1 MTHSLKNCNR
11 RWTNVTMRRW
21 RNMFW
26 QIDDFDPDANGI
38 NFNTKVIRA
47 KTRSDM
53 VWGYSH
59 EFHEIWVIW
68 FQVQDLTEVDP
79 GCFTFLVGKC
89 LELPVVED
97 LQFLQCQLWVFLEIA
112 RPLVEH
118 VPTLGL
124 HQLDLIDLDWL
135 HCCLCCL
142 QDQHIELIVG
152 KQEDSQQIED
162 WQRSLICVASK

>member
-1 MTHSLKNCNR
+1 MWPWEDEEIC
-11 RWTNVTMRRW
+11 
-21 RNMFW
+21 
-26 QIDDFDPDANGI
+26 FDRLTISILTQMASISIQKLFVRTWSGA
-38 NFNTKVIRA
+38 TV
-47 KTRSDM
+47 M
-53 VWGYSH
+53 SH
-59 EFHEIWVIW
+59 DIWVIW
-68 FQVQDLTEVDP
+68 FEVQDWTGVNP

-97 LQFLQCQLWVFLEIA
+97 LRFLQCQLWVFLEIA
-112 RPLVEH
+112 RPLAEH

-152 KQEDSQQIED
+152 KQEGSQQIED

>member
-1 MTHSLKNCNR
+1 MKKYVLTDWRFRSWRKWHQFQYKSYSCEDKIGHGLGLQSWNMTH
-11 RWTNVTMRRW
+11 
-21 RNMFW
+21 
-26 QIDDFDPDANGI
+26 I
-38 NFNTKVIRA
+38 
-47 KTRSDM
+47 
-53 VWGYSH
+53 
-59 EFHEIWVIW
+59 IWVIW

-152 KQEDSQQIED
+152 KQEGSQQIED
-162 WQRSLICVASK
+162 WQRLLICVASK